1 MVMKIDDM
9 PTAYWAVEQLAD
21 KLASSPAFR
30 DMGILEQAPTAAA
43 RALAVGVL
51 VGRVLGR
58 IDDLMQDRNYRI
70 APTSE
75 QDTPLMRAAFRQGYL
90 QALDDLPDLLPDDG
104 PQLPAVGAHDGNE

>member
-30 DMGILEQAPTAAA
+30 AMGILEGTTTGEG

-58 IDDLMQDRNYRI
+58 MDDLMQDRNYRI
-70 APTSE
+70 APTPE
-75 QDTPLMRAAFRQGYL
+75 QETPLMRAAFRQGYL
-90 QALDDLPDLLPDDG
+90 QALDDLPDLLPNDGTTPPVVDADD
-104 PQLPAVGAHDGNE
+104 DDE

>member
-1 MVMKIDDM
+1 MKIDDM

-30 DMGILEQAPTAAA
+30 AMGILEGTTTGEG

-104 PQLPAVGAHDGNE
+104 PQFPAVGAHDGNE

>member
-75 QDTPLMRAAFRQGYL
+75 QDTPLMRAAFRRGYL
-90 QALDDLPDLLPDDG
+90 QALDDLPDLLPNDDATA
-104 PQLPAVGAHDGNE
+104 PVVDVDDSDE